1 MKLLVK
7 ILKILFGSFI
17 LCFSLGSIF
26 FLATFVPD
34 TFSMDMF
41 RVCVLILGY
50 FAMHG
55 ISIIVWAVEN
65 NDPIHEFRI
74 KVPDPSKS

>member
-1 MKLLVK
+1 MKLLTK
-7 ILKILFGSFI
+7 ILKILFGSLI
-17 LCFSLGSIF
+17 LCFSLCTLF

-41 RVCVLILGY
+41 RLCVLILGY

-55 ISIIVWAVEN
+55 ISVIIWAVEN

-74 KVPDPSKS
+74 DISKRSDR

>member
-1 MKLLVK
+1 MKLLTK
-7 ILKILFGSFI
+7 ILKILFGSLI
-17 LCFSLGSIF
+17 LCFSLCTIF

-41 RVCVLILGY
+41 RLCVLILGY

-55 ISIIVWAVEN
+55 ISVIIWAVEN
-65 NDPIHEFRI
+65 KDPIHEFRI
-74 KVPDPSKS
+74 EVP

>member
-1 MKLLVK
+1 MKLLTK

-17 LCFSLGSIF
+17 LGFSLCSIF
-26 FLATFVPD
+26 FVASFVPD
-34 TFSMDMF
+34 TLSMDMF
-41 RVCVLILGY
+41 RLCFLILCY

-74 KVPDPSKS
+74 EVPGKR

>member
-1 MKLLVK
+1 MKLLTK

-17 LCFSLGSIF
+17 LCFSLCSIF

-41 RVCVLILGY
+41 RVSVLILGY

-65 NDPIHEFRI
+65 NDPVHEFRI
-74 KVPDPSKS
+74 EVPNQSDN